1 MTDVKFYLESRPVGD
16 DVTETT
22 ITQIVKIGQ
31 GEHATNVSMHTSNV
45 SIISDNEHM
54 EKNAISLMK
63 ITGLLND
70 YYRTIDRMEKE
81 IDELTVK
88 LHRLQK
94 ENNMAELQDL
104 KDELLDTLI
113 TIRELEPLEDYD
125 GASYADVLTEYKWN
139 HQQLKHRL
147 LNLQEMK

>member
-1 MTDVKFYLESRPVGD
+1 MTDVKFYLESRPITS

-31 GEHATNVSMHTSNV
+31 KKHTSKV
-45 SIISDNEHM
+45 SIVSDNKYIEL
-54 EKNAISLMK
+54 NAGSLMK

-94 ENNMAELQDL
+94 ENNMTELQDL
-104 KDELLDTLI
+104 KDELLDTLV
-113 TIRELEPLEDYD
+113 TIRELEPLEDYN

-147 LNLQEMK
+147 LNLQERL

>member
-1 MTDVKFYLESRPVGD
+1 MT
-16 DVTETT
+16 
-22 ITQIVKIGQ
+22 
-31 GEHATNVSMHTSNV
+31 
-45 SIISDNEHM
+45 
-54 EKNAISLMK
+54 
-63 ITGLLND
+63 
-70 YYRTIDRMEKE
+70 
-81 IDELTVK
+81 
-88 LHRLQK
+88 
-94 ENNMAELQDL
+94 ELQDL